1 MDDVFV
7 TQLMTTDPQTVAPD
21 TPVDDAADLML
32 DDTIGSVIV
41 VENGRL
47 RGILTRTD
55 FVRLVADHEE
65 GAQTQVSAYMT
76 DDVITTTPQAPITDA
91 ADVMIAHGFHHLPV
105 VDDDDHLVGVVT
117 TTDLTSYLADLETP
131 LA

>member
-7 TQLMTTDPQTVAPD
+7 TQLMTTELRTVAPD

-41 VENGRL
+41 VENDRL

-65 GAQTQVSAYMT
+65 GTQTRVSAYMT
-76 DDVITTTPQAPITDA
+76 DDVITTTPQAPIADA

-105 VDDDDHLVGVVT
+105 VDDDDRLVGVVT

>member
-7 TQLMTTDPQTVAPD
+7 AQLMTREPQTVAPD

-41 VENGRL
+41 VENDRL

-65 GAQTQVSAYMT
+65 GAQTQVSTYMT
-76 DDVITTTPQAPITDA
+76 DDVITTAPQAPITDA

-105 VDDDDHLVGVVT
+105 VDDDDRLVGVVT
-117 TTDLTSYLADLETP
+117 TTDLTGYLADLETP